1 MAGDGM
7 NDVLDMSMF
16 NFDPPVKQEEQ
27 SKEETKVETVETV
40 NTSKVVKDTIKEIIN
55 KVDDESQEVVD
66 NPEEEKTAEDKVTTS
81 ESPATDD
88 VFGPLADFLK
98 EQGFFPN
105 LDKEIKT
112 AEDLAEAFK
121 EQIKEQE
128 YAGLNEVQ
136 KQYLEALSQ
145 GVSEELFMGH
155 LQNNKVFSD
164 ITDEILQ
171 EDEEI
176 RKQVIIQD
184 LIYSGLSPERAEKQY
199 QRIYDIGDSVEEAKT
214 ARENLV
220 KKENEE
226 YLRNVESE
234 KQQKILAEKQA
245 NEQLDKLRDNV
256 YKQTSLFDSFKVTDQ
271 LKNKVYESMTK
282 VVGYDVNKQPL
293 NTVMKHRA
301 EDPIGFDTALYY
313 LYNLTEGFKNI
324 NKFINKATTNATKK
338 LTDAV
343 NRTTLV
349 KSAGD
354 SNYGYTSNVQTPIT
368 DLID

>member
-1 MAGDGM
+1 MAGEE

-16 NFDPPVKQEEQ
+16 NFDPPETQEENTK
-27 SKEETKVETVETV
+27 KEEQI
-40 NTSKVVKDTIKEIIN
+40 NDIKDTTTDKIVEQKIKELIN
-55 KVDDESQEVVD
+55 KGDDVKSQEGVA
-66 NPEEEKTAEDKVTTS
+66 NPEEEETTEDKVTTP

-121 EQIKEQE
+121 IQIKEQE

-136 KQYLEALSQ
+136 RQYLDALSE
-145 GVSEELFMGH
+145 GVSEQLFVGH
-155 LQNNKVFSD
+155 LQNTKVFSD

-176 RKQVIIQD
+176 RKQVIVQD

-214 ARENLV
+214 ARENLI

-226 YLRNVESE
+226 YQRSIEVE

-245 NEQLDKLRDNV
+245 NEQLERLKDNV
-256 YKQTSLFDSFKVTDQ
+256 YKQTSLFDSFKLSDQ
-271 LKNKVYESMTK
+271 IKNKVYESMTK
-282 VVGYDVNKQPL
+282 VVGYDENKQPL
-293 NTVMKHRA
+293 NEVMKHRA

-313 LYNLTEGFKNI
+313 LYNLTDGFKNI
-324 NKFINKATTNATKK
+324 NKFINRATTNATKK
-338 LTDAV
+338 LADAV
-343 NRTTLV
+343 NRSTLTR
-349 KSAGD
+349 SAGD
-354 SNYGYTSNVQTPIT
+354 SNYGYSGEVQTPIT